1 MASVNLDNSPLPQ
14 LGIIGMQ
21 IAQQSQAT
29 LASVV
34 TQALTATEEIASQSK
49 ANAGPGTGQHVDTIA

>member
-14 LGIIGMQ
+14 LGIIGIQ

-34 TQALTATEEIASQSK
+34 TQALAATEEIAAQNK
-49 ANAGPGTGQHVDTIA
+49 VNAGPGTGQHVDTTA